1 VGRLEGRV
9 ALVTGAGRGI
19 GRATATR
26 FAREG
31 ARVCLTDVEPDGPAE
46 AAVSLV
52 DGGMDAFATRM
63 DVTSRADVEDA
74 VGRTVERYGRL
85 DILVNNAGVT
95 RDNLSHKMTDEDWR
109 TVLNVH
115 LTGTFFCSRAAQR
128 HMVEKGYGR
137 IVNVSSTSA
146 LGNRGQANYSAAK
159 AGVVGLTK
167 TLAIELGRYGITAN
181 AVAPGFIETEMTREI
196 AARLGLDFEEFVE
209 EMVKGI
215 PVGRGGWPED
225 VSAAILYLASE
236 EAAFVSGQVLY
247 VAGGPRD

>member
-1 VGRLEGRV
+1 MGRLEGRV

-31 ARVCLTDVEPDGPAE
+31 ARVCLADVESDGLAE
-46 AAVSLV
+46 AAASLV

-63 DVTSRADVEDA
+63 DVTSRTDVEDA
-74 VGRTVERYGRL
+74 VERTIERYGRL

-181 AVAPGFIETEMTREI
+181 AVAPGFIETEMTRET

-209 EMVKGI
+209 EMVKEI

-225 VSAAILYLASE
+225 VAAAILYLASE
-236 EAAFVSGQVLY
+236 EAAFVSGHVLY
-247 VAGGPRD
+247 VAGGPRE

>member
-31 ARVCLTDVEPDGPAE
+31 ARVCIADVDPDGPAE
-46 AAVSLV
+46 AAASLV

-63 DVTSRADVEDA
+63 DVTSRTDVEDA
-74 VGRTVERYGRL
+74 VGKTVERYGRL

-128 HMVEKGYGR
+128 YMVERGYGR
-137 IVNVSSTSA
+137 IVNVASTSA

-159 AGVVGLTK
+159 AGVIGLTK

-181 AVAPGFIETEMTREI
+181 AVAPGFIETEMTRET

-209 EMVKGI
+209 EMVKEI

-225 VSAAILYLASE
+225 VAAAILYLASE
-236 EAAFVSGQVLY
+236 EAAFVSGHVLY

>member
-1 VGRLEGRV
+1 M
-9 ALVTGAGRGI
+9 A
-19 GRATATR
+19 
-26 FAREG
+26 
-31 ARVCLTDVEPDGPAE
+31 DVEPTGAAE
-46 AAVSLV
+46 AAGSLV
-52 DGGMDAFATRM
+52 DSGMDAFATRM
-63 DVTSRADVEDA
+63 DVTSRTQVEEV
-74 VGRTVERYGRL
+74 VGKTVERYGRL

-95 RDNLSHKMTDEDWR
+95 RDNLSHKMTDEEWR

-115 LTGTFFCSRAAQR
+115 LSGTFLCSRAAQR

-159 AGVVGLTK
+159 AGVIGLTK
-167 TLAIELGRYGITAN
+167 TLAIELGPYGITAN
-181 AVAPGFIETEMTREI
+181 AVAPGFIETEMTRET

-225 VSAAILYLASE
+225 MAAAILFFASE
-236 EAAFVSGQVLY
+236 EASFVSGQVLY
-247 VAGGPRD
+247 VAGGPKD